1 MNTNFVTK
9 TNIQEVFVM
18 LKKVSIAICAIAL
31 LVTLAPSSFAASQFK
46 SEYKMSTNVSEI
58 TPPGK
63 AVAYFADQVK
73 KRTQGKVNIKIYWNG
88 QLFAGKASNEFM
100 LMKNGVGDFSISTF
114 MNWAPQFPAGN
125 IFLLPWFVSSEPNK
139 YKALDAIEN
148 GKTGAE
154 LKSRLSKMGV
164 EVIGWGEQGAR
175 ELTNNVRPVK
185 SPADLKNMK
194 VRVVGSPLLLDV
206 FKAMGANPVNIN
218 WNETVTSLQQGVVDG
233 HENPYSYII
242 SYKVY
247 EFQKYVT
254 EWSYWIDPLIYV
266 SNKKVWNS
274 FPADVQKIIA
284 ECAAEAGMYN
294 KCLSRLNLDDGTS
307 ERWLKSKGLMP
318 ANNANGEI
326 NPRAYLKEH
335 GTQVNVLSAA
345 EIKKFR
351 ALMDGVYTKWSKIIG
366 EDLVKLA
373 KEDMAS
379 VKK

>member
-1 MNTNFVTK
+1 MIKSTRY
-9 TNIQEVFVM
+9 I
-18 LKKVSIAICAIAL
+18 IGAL
-31 LVTLAPSSFAASQFK
+31 LLLLMSASLAFAAPQFK
-46 SEYKMSTNVSEI
+46 AEYKMSTNVSEI

-73 KRTQGKVNIKIYWNG
+73 KRTNGKVNIKIFWNG

-125 IFLLPWFVSSEPNK
+125 LFLLPWFVSSEPNK

-148 GKTGAE
+148 GKTGTE
-154 LKSRLSKMGV
+154 LKKRLGTMGI

-175 ELTNNVRPVK
+175 ELTNNVRPIK
-185 SPADLKNMK
+185 SPDDLKNLK
-194 VRVVGSPLLLDV
+194 IRVVGSPLLLDV

-218 WNETVTSLQQGVVDG
+218 WNETVTSLQQNVVDG

-266 SNKKVWNS
+266 ANQKVWNS
-274 FPADVQKIIA
+274 FPADTKKIIS

-318 ANNANGEI
+318 ANNDNGAI
-326 NPRAYLKEH
+326 DPRAYLKAH
-335 GTQVNVLSAA
+335 GTKINVLSAA
-345 EIKKFR
+345 QIKAFR
-351 ALMDGVYTKWSKIIG
+351 AKTDSVYTKWTKVIG
-366 EDLVKLA
+366 EDLVNLA
-373 KEDMAS
+373 KEDM
-379 VKK
+379 KKAR

>member
-1 MNTNFVTK
+1 MMKKAGFVT
-9 TNIQEVFVM
+9 
-18 LKKVSIAICAIAL
+18 SL
-31 LVTLAPSSFAASQFK
+31 LVALTVMASAAFAAPFK
-46 SEYKMSTNVSEI
+46 PEYKMSTNISEI

-63 AVAYFADQVK
+63 AVAYFAEQVK
-73 KRTQGKVNIKIYWNG
+73 KRTDGKVNIKIYWNG

-100 LMKNGVGDFSISTF
+100 LMRNGVGDFSISTF

-148 GKTGAE
+148 GKTGTE
-154 LKSRLSKMGV
+154 LKSRLSKMGL
-164 EVIGWGEQGAR
+164 EVLGWGEQGAR
-175 ELTNNVRPVK
+175 ELTNNVRPIT
-185 SPADLKNMK
+185 SPDDLKDLK

-218 WNETVTSLQQGVVDG
+218 WNETVTSLQQNVVDG

-266 SNKKVWNS
+266 ANQKVWNS
-274 FPADVQKIIA
+274 FPEDIQKIIR
-284 ECAAEAGMYN
+284 ECAVEAGKYN
-294 KCLSRLNLDDGTS
+294 QCLSRLNLDDGTS

-318 ANNANGEI
+318 ADNSGGAI
-326 NPRAYLKEH
+326 DPRAYLREH
-335 GTQVNVLSAA
+335 GTKLNVLTPDQ
-345 EIKKFR
+345 IKKFR
-351 ALMDGVYTKWSKIIG
+351 GVVESVYAKWSPIIG
-366 EDLVKLA
+366 EDLIKLA

-379 VKK
+379 VR

>member
-1 MNTNFVTK
+1 
-9 TNIQEVFVM
+9 M
-18 LKKVSIAICAIAL
+18 LKKTGIFLCIVSL
-31 LVTLAPSSFAASQFK
+31 LAVLVSGASAAQFK
-46 SEYKMSTNVSEI
+46 AEYKMSTNVSEI

-63 AVAYFADQVK
+63 AVAYFADKVK
-73 KRTQGKVNIKIYWNG
+73 ERTDGKVNIKIYWNG

-139 YKALDAIEN
+139 YRALDAIQS
-148 GKTGAE
+148 GKAGTE
-154 LKSRLSKMGV
+154 LKKRLSGMGV

-175 ELTNNVRPVK
+175 ELTNNIRPIHSV
-185 SPADLKNMK
+185 ADLRNMK
-194 VRVVGSPLLLDV
+194 IRVVGSPLLLDV

-218 WNETVTSLQQGVVDG
+218 WNETVTSLQQGVVEG

-254 EWSYWIDPLIYV
+254 EWSYWIDPLVYV
-266 SNKKVWNS
+266 VNQGVWNS
-274 FPADVQKIIA
+274 FPEDVQKIVA
-284 ECAAEAGMYN
+284 ECAEEAGMYN

-307 ERWLKSKGLMP
+307 ERWLKEKGLMP

-326 NPRAYLKEH
+326 DPRAYLKEH
-335 GTQVNVLSAA
+335 GTAVNALTPD
-345 EIKKFR
+345 EIKGFR
-351 ALMDGVYTKWSKIIG
+351 SAVESVYEKWTKIIG
-366 EDLVKLA
+366 EDLIEMA

-379 VKK
+379 VR

>member
-1 MNTNFVTK
+1 M
-9 TNIQEVFVM
+9 
-18 LKKVSIAICAIAL
+18 KKVSLFICIAAML
-31 LVTLAPSSFAASQFK
+31 LFVAPESFAAGQFK
-46 SEYKMSTNVSEI
+46 PEYKMSTNVSEI

-63 AVAYFADQVK
+63 AVAYFAEQVK
-73 KRTQGKVNIKIYWNG
+73 KRTDGKVNIKIYWNG

-148 GKTGAE
+148 GKTGTE
-154 LKSRLSKMGV
+154 LKKRLSKMGI

-175 ELTNNVRPVK
+175 ELTNNVRPVQ
-185 SPADLKNMK
+185 SPKDLKGMK
-194 VRVVGSPLLLDV
+194 IRVVGSPLLLDV

-218 WNETVTSLQQGVVDG
+218 WNETVTSLQQNVVDG

-254 EWSYWIDPLIYV
+254 EWSYWIDPLVYV
-266 SNKKVWNS
+266 SNQKVWNS
-274 FPADVQKIIA
+274 FPADIQKIIA
-284 ECAAEAGMYN
+284 ECAVEAGMYN

-318 ANNANGEI
+318 ANNDNGAV

-335 GTQVNVLSAA
+335 GTHVNVLTR
-345 EIKKFR
+345 EQIKAFR
-351 ALMDGVYTKWSKIIG
+351 AVTESVYGKWTKIIG
-366 EDLVKLA
+366 EDLVMLA
-373 KEDMAS
+373 KEDMEK
-379 VKK
+379 VR

>member
-1 MNTNFVTK
+1 MKYNGLSVLK
-9 TNIQEVFVM
+9 TQEAGIIM
-18 LKKVSIAICAIAL
+18 KKVSLFVCIAAML
-31 LVTLAPSSFAASQFK
+31 LFVAPASFAAGQFK
-46 SEYKMSTNVSEI
+46 PEYKMSTNVSEI

-63 AVAYFADQVK
+63 AVAYFAEQVK
-73 KRTQGKVNIKIYWNG
+73 KRTDGKVNIKIYWNG

-148 GKTGAE
+148 GKTGTE
-154 LKSRLSKMGV
+154 LKRRLSKMGI

-175 ELTNNVRPVK
+175 ELTNNVRPVQ
-185 SPADLKNMK
+185 SPKDLKGMK
-194 VRVVGSPLLLDV
+194 IRVVGSPLLLDV

-218 WNETVTSLQQGVVDG
+218 WNETVTSLQQNVVDG

-254 EWSYWIDPLIYV
+254 EWSYWIDPLVYV
-266 SNKKVWNS
+266 SNQKVWNS
-274 FPADVQKIIA
+274 FPADIQKIIA
-284 ECAAEAGMYN
+284 ECAVEAGMYN

-318 ANNANGEI
+318 ANNDNGAV

-335 GTQVNVLSAA
+335 GTHVNVLTR
-345 EIKKFR
+345 EQIKAFR
-351 ALMDGVYTKWSKIIG
+351 AVTESVYGKWTKIIG
-366 EDLVKLA
+366 EDLVMLA
-373 KEDMAS
+373 KEDMEK
-379 VKK
+379 VR

>member
-1 MNTNFVTK
+1 MKYNGLNVLK
-9 TNIQEVFVM
+9 TQEAGIIM
-18 LKKVSIAICAIAL
+18 KKVSLFVCIAAML
-31 LVTLAPSSFAASQFK
+31 LFVAPASFAAGQFK
-46 SEYKMSTNVSEI
+46 PEYKMSTNVSEI

-63 AVAYFADQVK
+63 AVAYFAEQVK
-73 KRTQGKVNIKIYWNG
+73 KRTDGKVNIKIYWNG

-148 GKTGAE
+148 GKTGTE
-154 LKSRLSKMGV
+154 LKKRLSKMGI

-175 ELTNNVRPVK
+175 ELTNNVRPVQ
-185 SPADLKNMK
+185 SPNDLKGMK
-194 VRVVGSPLLLDV
+194 IRVVGSPLLLDV

-218 WNETVTSLQQGVVDG
+218 WNETVTSLQQNVVDG

-254 EWSYWIDPLIYV
+254 EWSYWIDPLVYV
-266 SNKKVWNS
+266 SNQKVWNS
-274 FPADVQKIIA
+274 FPADIQKIIA
-284 ECAAEAGMYN
+284 ECAVEAGMYN

-318 ANNANGEI
+318 ANNDNGAV

-335 GTQVNVLSAA
+335 GTHVNVLTR
-345 EIKKFR
+345 EQIKAFR
-351 ALMDGVYTKWSKIIG
+351 AVTESVYGKWTKIIG
-366 EDLVKLA
+366 EDLVMLA
-373 KEDMAS
+373 KEDMEK
-379 VKK
+379 VR

>member
-1 MNTNFVTK
+1 MFKKISLASTV
-9 TNIQEVFVM
+9 VM
-18 LKKVSIAICAIAL
+18 LL
-31 LVTLAPSSFAASQFK
+31 LFAASASFAAGQFK
-46 SEYKMSTNVSEI
+46 PEYKMSTNVSEI

-63 AVAYFADQVK
+63 AVAYFAEQVK
-73 KRTQGKVNIKIYWNG
+73 KRTDGKVNIKIYWNG

-125 IFLLPWFVSSEPNK
+125 LFLLPWFVSSEPNK

-154 LKSRLSKMGV
+154 LKQRLSKMGV

-185 SPADLKNMK
+185 TPDDLKNMK
-194 VRVVGSPLLLDV
+194 IRVVGSPLLMDV

-218 WNETVTSLQQGVVDG
+218 WNETVTSLQQNVVDG

-254 EWSYWIDPLIYV
+254 EWSYWIDPLVYV
-266 SNKKVWNS
+266 ANKKVWNS
-274 FPADVQKIIA
+274 FPADIQKIIA
-284 ECAAEAGMYN
+284 ECAVEAGMYN

-307 ERWLKSKGLMP
+307 ERWLKAKGLMP
-318 ANNANGEI
+318 ADNKTRAVD
-326 NPRAYLKEH
+326 PRAYLKDH
-335 GTQVNVLSAA
+335 GTAVNVLTPDQ
-345 EIKKFR
+345 IKQFR
-351 ALMDGVYTKWSKIIG
+351 NKTESVYGKWTKIIG
-366 EDLVKLA
+366 ADLIDLVK
-373 KEDMAS
+373 KDMAS
-379 VKK
+379 VR